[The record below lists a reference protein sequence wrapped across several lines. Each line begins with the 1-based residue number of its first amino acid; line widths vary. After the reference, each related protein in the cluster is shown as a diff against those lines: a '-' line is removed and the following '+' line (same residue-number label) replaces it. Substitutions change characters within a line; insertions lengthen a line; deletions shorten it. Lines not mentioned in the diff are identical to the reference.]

1 MTREPK
7 RGLPRAVYRIRTQG
21 MGWVG
26 KRIASEINLPT
37 TGPGKFLHASAR
49 RALAAFNAVPR
60 LLTRSSA
67 ATFPLAD
74 DVLYA
79 FYDLKVAPVT
89 FDFLWFLAGAEL
101 RRQKLGMSAVHVVIV
116 PGGHQGVRREGE
128 DYEVTVGA
136 SARRERVHNVLMAS
150 CPLLPACTGVTS
162 ASSREQAAFLRSAA
176 RQVYPADYV
185 PMLPVY
191 PGPADAFAAARQ
203 GDKTI
208 GALRAT
214 QERLGEIDRWM
225 SITVKHRRMVVI
237 TMRHYDYMTGR
248 NSDVDAW
255 MAFARSLDSDAYVP
269 VFIPDT
275 GQTITRSSEVL
286 REFLTFPEAAWNV
299 GLRMALYERAF
310 VNLGVNTGPMGLCW
324 LNSTTHYATFKMAV
338 PGVPQTSLDYFR
350 ELGFVPGEP
359 LPFATP
365 TQELV
370 WHDDTVEEI
379 NRAFERLVARLET
392 ASGTASRAR
401 QATL

>member
-7 RGLPRAVYRIRTQG
+7 RGLRRAVYRIRTQG
-21 MGWVG
+21 LAWVG
-26 KRIASEINLPT
+26 KRVASEVSLPT
-37 TGPGKFLHASAR
+37 TGVGKFLHASVR
-49 RALAAFNAVPR
+49 RALIAFNAVR
-60 LLTRSSA
+60 RTSGAMS
-67 ATFPLAD
+67 PLEG

-101 RRQKLGMSAVHVVIV
+101 SRRKLGMGSIHVVIV

-128 DYEVTVGA
+128 DYEATVGA
-136 SARRERVHNVLMAS
+136 SARRERVYNVLMAS
-150 CPLLPACTGVTS
+150 CPLLPSCKGVTY
-162 ASSREQAAFLRSAA
+162 ASSREQATFLRRAA
-176 RQVYPADYV
+176 RHVYPADYE

-214 QERLGEIDRWM
+214 QGRLDEVERWM
-225 SITVKHRRMVVI
+225 AATVGSRRMVVI
-237 TMRHYDYMTGR
+237 TMRQYNYMNGR
-248 NSDVDAW
+248 NSDVQAW
-255 MAFARSLDSDAYVP
+255 MAFARALDPALYVP

-275 GQTITRSSEVL
+275 GETITRSSEVL
-286 REFLTFPEAAWNV
+286 REFLTLPEAAWNV

-324 LNSTTHYATFKMAV
+324 LNAHTHYATFKMAV
-338 PGVPQTSLDYFR
+338 PDVPQTSLDYFR
-350 ELGFVPGEP
+350 ELGFVPGES
-359 LPFATP
+359 LPFARP

-370 WHDDTVEEI
+370 WHDDTFEELT
-379 NRAFERLVARLET
+379 RTFQRLAARLSEPE
-392 ASGTASRAR
+392 GTASRGEP
-401 QATL
+401 ATL